1 MERDCVISHGAS
13 LFLKERL
20 FDVSDK
26 YRVHICE
33 NCGLIVEANLNTQNF
48 KYRLCNKISDI
59 AQVYLPYSCKLLF
72 QELMAMHF
80 RPKMNLGSLY
90 NEP

>member
-1 MERDCVISHGAS
+1 MERDCVISHGVS

-33 NCGLIVEANLNTQNF
+33 NCGLIAEATLNTQIF
-48 KYRLCNKISDI
+48 KCRLCNTTNDI
-59 AQVYLPYSCKLLF
+59 HQVYLPYSCKLLF
-72 QELMAMHF
+72 QELMAMHI
-80 RPKMNLGSLY
+80 RPKMDLGRLY
-90 NEP
+90 NE